1 VTAWIHFY
9 VLWAFIAS
17 LFCMSISCQKNL
29 NVPAWIVFGLV
40 LPFPG
45 MVAMAFTRGRT

>member
-1 VTAWIHFY
+1 MTAWLHFY
-9 VLWAFIAS
+9 ALWALIGG

-29 NVPAWIVFGLV
+29 NAAAWIVFGLV

-45 MVAMAFTRGRT
+45 MVALAFSPGRN